1 MRSMFIQFIFS
12 FLLLLPSKVVA
23 QETFVVER
31 AQREVNITGYTRA
44 KTTVNISSEV
54 SGKITAR
61 NYDIGQLVGSDS
73 FFLIDTTFID
83 FQIEATRQTLKQLNI
98 TMQMKR
104 SRVNYL
110 KKEFDR
116 ILELFQR
123 NSTAGS
129 KRDSAEEEFTQ
140 AKLEM
145 DSTAVQI
152 AQAKT
157 TLAELEERRRR
168 HWIYAPQG
176 WSITGIQVE
185 VGEIVQVNTPL
196 ASVGDYRKLVVP
208 LALSADEFATL
219 ERLKEPFHALLEEIP
234 IKANIR
240 HIDPQFDEKT
250 RKINL
255 ELEVHG
261 YTGNRRGGLRLMLT
275 LKVNTGR
282 LQVPKAA
289 VINRY
294 ENPRVKIRSTGKEIA
309 IIVLGES
316 NDHLIIGN
324 KPQLTPGIEL
334 ASP

>member
-1 MRSMFIQFIFS
+1 MASIFFRLLFLIFIF
-12 FLLLLPSKVVA
+12 LPLEGFA
-23 QETFVVER
+23 QETLVVER
-31 AQREVNITGYTRA
+31 AQREVNLTGYTRA
-44 KTTVNISSEV
+44 KTTVSISSEV

-61 NYDIGQLVGSDS
+61 NYDIGQLVGFDP

-83 FQIEATRQTLKQLNI
+83 FQIEATRQTIKQLNI

-104 SRVNYL
+104 SRLKYL

-116 ILELFQR
+116 IRELFQR

-129 KRDSAEEEFTQ
+129 KRDSAEEDFTQ
-140 AKLEM
+140 AKFET

-168 HWIYAPQG
+168 HRISAPQG
-176 WSITGIQVE
+176 WSVTRVQVE
-185 VGEIVQVNTPL
+185 VGEIVQINTPL
-196 ASVGDYRKLVVP
+196 ASVGDYRNLVVP
-208 LALSADEFATL
+208 LALSADEYGTL
-219 ERLKEPFHALLEEIP
+219 KRLEEPFAAILEEVP
-234 IKANIR
+234 VKAMIR

-261 YTGNRRGGLRLMLT
+261 YTGNHRGGLRLMLP
-275 LKVNTGR
+275 LNVHTGR

-289 VINRY
+289 VVNRY
-294 ENPRVKIRSTGKEIA
+294 ENPRVKIKSTGEDISV
-309 IIVLGES
+309 IVLGES
-316 NDHLIIGN
+316 NNHLIIGDN
-324 KPQLTPGIEL
+324 PQLLPGVEL

>member
-1 MRSMFIQFIFS
+1 
-12 FLLLLPSKVVA
+12 
-23 QETFVVER
+23 
-31 AQREVNITGYTRA
+31 
-44 KTTVNISSEV
+44 VNISSEV

-61 NYDIGQLVGSDS
+61 NYDIGQLVGSDP

-129 KRDSAEEEFTQ
+129 QRDSAEEEFTQ
-140 AKLEM
+140 AKFEM

-152 AQAKT
+152 AQART

-168 HWIYAPQG
+168 HQISAPQG

-208 LALSADEFATL
+208 MALSAAEFASL
-219 ERLKEPFHALLEEIP
+219 ERLEEPFDALLEEIP
-234 IKANIR
+234 IKAIIR

-261 YTGNRRGGLRLMLT
+261 YTGNRRGGLRLMLP
-275 LKVNTGR
+275 LKVHTGR

-294 ENPRVKIRSTGKEIA
+294 ENPRVKIKSTGEEIS

-316 NDHLIIGN
+316 NEHLIIGD
-324 KPQLTPGIEL
+324 KPQLTPGVEL
-334 ASP
+334 ASH